1 MINEVKYIPVKSAP
15 ETLEINRPIQ
25 PIVDSKV
32 NVIKVANLTYIP
44 FNVIPELYKPVFS
57 NKDVPVNKENIKSTT
72 ILINGKVFSPI
83 SVSSEKIHK

>member
-1 MINEVKYIPVKSAP
+1 VINEVKYIPVKSAP

-32 NVIKVANLTYIP
+32 NVIKIANLTYIP